1 MAANA
6 TPSLPF
12 TDDVTTARSSTVN
25 SKVYRSMLFALT
37 HSNARKLIRQCF
49 AVQMDK
55 NMTNNKLQNNPR
67 VSHGKQM
74 WYSSIAK
81 SIT

>member
-25 SKVYRSMLFALT
+25 SKVYMAMLFALT

-55 NMTNNKLQNNPR
+55 NMTNKLQNNPR

-74 WYSSIAK
+74 WYSSITK